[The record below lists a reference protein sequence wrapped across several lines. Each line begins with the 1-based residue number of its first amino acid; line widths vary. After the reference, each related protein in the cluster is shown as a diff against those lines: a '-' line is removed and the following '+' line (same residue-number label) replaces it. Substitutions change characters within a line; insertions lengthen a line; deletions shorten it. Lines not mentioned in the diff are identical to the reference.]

1 MKKAKFQALT
11 TQQIRPKGWLLQQ
24 LQIQANGLSGH
35 LDLIWPDI
43 KDSKWIGGTQD
54 GWERVPY
61 WLDGFIPLAYL
72 LDDSDMKK
80 RAKRYVDAILA
91 AQNEDGWICPCEV
104 EERDH
109 YDLWAA
115 FLICKVLVLYQ
126 DCSTDPRIEDA
137 VYRTLK
143 QLLPHIAR
151 NTLFN
156 WSAARWYECLIP
168 IIWMYERRP
177 EPWLLQLM
185 ELLDADGV
193 DYEKLYSYYD
203 FKKPT
208 QKKYWTQ
215 TNHVVNTAMALK
227 SRALMSCLT
236 GEDPDSFALSM
247 YQKIMKHNSMAT
259 GHFTGDECL
268 SGDSPIQ
275 GSECCSVAE
284 MMYSCETL
292 LSISGNPFWGDLLER
307 EAFNSMPATTTPDM
321 WAHQYVQMTNQI
333 SAAQIS
339 DNENPFNSNNNE
351 ASMFGLEPH
360 FGCCTA
366 NFNQAWPK
374 FALAAVMKDDHGP
387 VVQSLVP
394 CFAHIQTNEGN
405 LQLQIFSEYPFRD
418 NAVILLTADHP
429 MKTCLKIRIP
439 GFAKLAH
446 VNGIEV
452 CPGTY
457 FEQTITVDSK
467 ASFSVNL
474 TFDAVLQDRP
484 YDAKILVRGPLLFSV
499 PIAATTKRLEY
510 VRNGV
515 ERKFPYCDYEMFPA
529 SKWNFGFCDENF
541 EVIFDSLSDIPFSIE
556 HPPIKIKTKMVS
568 VPWQKKGEICAI
580 SPSKRIALSKP
591 TDVFLQPYGCTNL
604 RMTEMPY
611 IYL

>member
-1 MKKAKFQALT
+1 MRKAKFQALT
-11 TQQIRPKGWLLQQ
+11 TQQIKPDGWLLQQ
-24 LQIQANGLSGH
+24 LKIQANGLSGH

-43 KDSKWIGGTQD
+43 KDSKWIGGNRD

-72 LDDSDMKK
+72 LDDPDMKE
-80 RAKRYVDAILA
+80 RAKRYIDAILA
-91 AQNEDGWICPCEV
+91 AQNEDGWICPCKL

-126 DCSTDPRIEDA
+126 DCSNDPRIEDA
-137 VYRTLK
+137 VYRALK
-143 QLLPHIAR
+143 QLLPQIAR

-156 WSAARWYECLIP
+156 WAAARWYECLIP

-185 ELLDADGV
+185 ELLDVNGI

-203 FKKPT
+203 FKKPV

-215 TNHVVNTAMALK
+215 INHVVNTAMALK
-227 SRALMSCLT
+227 SRALMSYLT
-236 GEDPDSFALSM
+236 EEDPDAFALSM
-247 YQKIMKHNSMAT
+247 YQKIMKYNSMAT

-321 WAHQYVQMTNQI
+321 WAHQYLQMTNQI
-333 SAAQIS
+333 SAARIP
-339 DNENPFNSNNNE
+339 DEANPFNSNNNE
-351 ASMFGLEPH
+351 SVMFGLEPN

-374 FALAAVMKDDHGP
+374 FALSAVMKDQYGP

-394 CFAHIQTNEGN
+394 CFAHIQTDEGD
-405 LQLQIFSEYPFRD
+405 LQLHIFSEYPFRD
-418 NAVILLTADHP
+418 NAVIQLTADHP
-429 MKTCLKIRIP
+429 
-439 GFAKLAH
+439 
-446 VNGIEV
+446 
-452 CPGTY
+452 
-457 FEQTITVDSK
+457 
-467 ASFSVNL
+467 L
-474 TFDAVLQDRP
+474 TFDALLQDRP
-484 YDAKILVRGPLLFSV
+484 YDAKVLVRGPLVFSV
-499 PIAATTKRLEY
+499 PIVATVQRLEY
-510 VRNGV
+510 TRDGV
-515 ERKFPYCDYEMFPA
+515 ERKFPYCDYQMLPA
-529 SKWNFGFCDENF
+529 SKWNFGFCDEDF
-541 EVIFDSLSDIPFSIE
+541 EVFFNSINDMPFSTE
-556 HPPIKIKTKMVS
+556 HPPIQIRTKMVL
-568 VPWQKKGEICAI
+568 VPWEETGGVCAI
-580 SPSKRIALSKP
+580 SPSQKIALSKP
-591 TDVFLQPYGCTNL
+591 IDISLQPYGCTNL

-611 IYL
+611 IHL